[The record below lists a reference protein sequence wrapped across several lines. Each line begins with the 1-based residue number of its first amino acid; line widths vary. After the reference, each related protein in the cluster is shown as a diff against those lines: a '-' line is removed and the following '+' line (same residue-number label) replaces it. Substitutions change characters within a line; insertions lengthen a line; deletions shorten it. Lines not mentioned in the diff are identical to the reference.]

1 MKTYKI
7 NENEVSANLFEA
19 VKANTIDAR
28 FIDDKT
34 IQVSLDKVS
43 VQRFTGNMMIEFINL
58 LKEESWKN
66 GRKIKSL

>member
-1 MKTYKI
+1 MKTYKV
-7 NENEVSANLFEA
+7 NENEVSASLFEA
-19 VKANTIDAR
+19 IKANTIDAK
-28 FIDDKT
+28 FIDDET

-58 LKEESWKN
+58 LKEENWKN